1 MKLIK
6 IRNKNYQDPAINW
19 DFKAEEAEPKLSE
32 LLSSGVCGKPERWVP
47 HKDEQVLFGKEEYDD
62 ADVLEEKLVEVLAG
76 VFQKQVKLP
85 AQYVVEII
93 DITAEHALKY
103 CIQNRKMEYP
113 SPEEFMNAFFD
124 GGQAALDA
132 LQAKRLEVKAKYPKP

>member
-1 MKLIK
+1 MKK
-6 IRNKNYQDPAINW
+6 IIVKNLLGIQTHGAEMKDPKEWIDQCIATNAW
-19 DFKAEEAEPKLSE
+19 
-32 LLSSGVCGKPERWVP
+32 GKPERWVP
-47 HKDEQVLFGKEEYDD
+47 HKDEQVLFEKEEYDD

-76 VFQKQVKLP
+76 VFQKQVKLR